1 MIRFDRLTVK
11 SQEALAE
18 AQRIAERA
26 GHQQI
31 DVEHLALALVR
42 QKDGLTPGL
51 LNKLGT
57 DPTIIAGE
65 LEQEL
70 KRVPQ
75 VSGSGAGQVTI
86 TSRLNDVFSGA
97 EQEAEHGSSQVAR
110 QFRTG
115 PLHRPHPRTPSP
127 GRY

>member
-11 SQEALAE
+11 SQEGLAD
-18 AQRIAERA
+18 AQKLAERA

-51 LNKLGT
+51 LSKLGA
-57 DPTIIAGE
+57 DPATIARE

-70 KRVPQ
+70 KRLPQ
-75 VSGSGAGQVTI
+75 VSGPGAGQVTI
-86 TSRLNDVFSGA
+86 TSRLNDVFSAA
-97 EQEAEHGSSQVAR
+97 EA
-110 QFRTG
+110 
-115 PLHRPHPRTPSP
+115 
-127 GRY
+127 

>member
-18 AQRIAERA
+18 AQRVAERA
-26 GHQQI
+26 GNQQI

-51 LNKLGT
+51 LNKLGA
-57 DPTIIAGE
+57 DPAAIARD

-86 TSRLNDVFSGA
+86 NSRLYDVFSGA
-97 EQEAEHGSSQVAR
+97 EHAAE
-110 QFRTG
+110 
-115 PLHRPHPRTPSP
+115 
-127 GRY
+127 GRKADHV